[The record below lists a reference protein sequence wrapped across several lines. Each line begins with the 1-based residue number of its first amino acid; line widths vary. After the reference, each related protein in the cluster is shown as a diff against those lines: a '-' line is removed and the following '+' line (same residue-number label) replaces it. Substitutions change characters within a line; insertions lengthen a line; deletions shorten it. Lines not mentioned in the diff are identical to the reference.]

1 MLITKEVLQSMK
13 SAGTL
18 VFLKK
23 TDNQYYLLCDDI
35 QLKEYGVTIRKEF
48 LIETTNKYNKLYAIF
63 YLSMNDH
70 IKTLISFLRIND
82 SMKLRVSNKGIDD
95 SLTLINTFVDVER
108 LSKTGKITEY
118 TFLIDTTIEKYL

>member
-13 SAGTL
+13 LSGTII
-18 VFLKK
+18 FLKK
-23 TDNQYYLLCDDI
+23 TDDQYYIICDDMK
-35 QLKEYGVTIRKEF
+35 LKEYGVTIKKEY
-48 LIETTNKYNKLYAIF
+48 LIETTTRYDKLYAIY

-82 SMKLRVSNKGIDD
+82 SMKLRVSNRGIDD
-95 SLTLINTFVDVER
+95 SLTLINLFVDVER